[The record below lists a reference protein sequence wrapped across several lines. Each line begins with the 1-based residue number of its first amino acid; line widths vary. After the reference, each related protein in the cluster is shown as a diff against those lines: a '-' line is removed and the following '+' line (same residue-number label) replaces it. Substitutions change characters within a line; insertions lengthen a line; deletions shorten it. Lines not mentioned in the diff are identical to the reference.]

1 MYCGRMDVPASHQRR
16 IVIAGGGTAG
26 WMAAAALAR
35 LASPLWHV
43 TLVESEEIG
52 TVGVGEA
59 TIPMVRLFNQTLGI
73 DEALFLRE
81 THGTWKLGIAFEG
94 WGGFDQRYIHGF
106 GLTGRSLGVLPFH
119 QYWLRGRAQ
128 GLAGPLGE
136 YVLNAV
142 ACDANRFAHI
152 DRPPGSA
159 LPPMPYAYHFDASLY
174 AAFLRRYAEARGVR
188 RIEGR
193 IVGFD
198 RDAQSGDLSALRLDR
213 GDVVEGDLFVDCSGF
228 RSLLLGQEMGVEYVD
243 WSHWLR
249 CDRAVAVPCARAE
262 PLVPYTRS
270 MAQPAGWCWRI
281 PLQHRTG
288 NGHVFCSDA
297 MSEDE
302 ATSRL
307 LDGLDG
313 EQLAE
318 PRTIRFKAGRRAKFW
333 ERNVVAVGLS
343 SGFIEPLE
351 STSIHLIQ
359 TAISRLVD
367 FLPNGPVQDADRDAY
382 NRLATFEI
390 ERIRDFVILHYVA
403 NGRLG
408 EPFWDSLRQMEADG
422 QLPEALGE
430 RLAMFR
436 ASGRI
441 VREHDELFDVPGWVQ
456 VMIGQGVSPE
466 RWHPLA
472 DQVAPESLKGFLDTV
487 RGAYEKDVARMP
499 SHAEYVAHVCGQV
512 PAHA

>member
-1 MYCGRMDVPASHQRR
+1 M
-16 IVIAGGGTAG
+16 T
-26 WMAAAALAR
+26 AAALAR
-35 LASPLWHV
+35 FAMPQWQV
-43 TLVESEEIG
+43 TLIESETIG

-59 TIPMVRLFNQTLGI
+59 TIPMIRLFNQSLGI
-73 DEALFLRE
+73 DEADFLRA

-94 WGGFDQRYIHGF
+94 WGGFDDRYNHAF

-119 QYWLRGRAQ
+119 HYWLRGHAE
-128 GLAGPLGE
+128 GIAGPFGD

-142 ACDANRFAHI
+142 ACEANRFAHV
-152 DRPPGSA
+152 DRPSGSA
-159 LPPMPYAYHFDASLY
+159 LPPMPWAYHFDASLY
-174 AAFLRRYAEARGVR
+174 AGFLRRYAEGRGAS

-193 IVGFD
+193 IVRCE
-198 RDAQSGDLSALRLDR
+198 RDAHTGDLAAVVLDD
-213 GDVVEGDLFVDCSGF
+213 GAAIIGDLFIDCSGF
-228 RSLLLGQEMGVEYVD
+228 RSLLLGQEMGVGYID
-243 WSHWLR
+243 WSQWLR

-270 MAQPAGWCWRI
+270 IAQPAGWRWRI

-302 ATSRL
+302 ATARL
-307 LDGLDG
+307 LVGLDG
-313 EQLAE
+313 EQLGE
-318 PRTIRFKAGRRAKFW
+318 PRAIGFKAGRRERFW
-333 ERNVVAVGLS
+333 EGNVIAVGLS

-359 TAISRLVD
+359 TAISRIID
-367 FLPNGPVQDADRDAY
+367 FLPNGPVQTADRDTY

-390 ERIRDFVILHYVA
+390 ERIRDFVILHYAA
-403 NGRLG
+403 NGRKG
-408 EPFWDSLRQMEADG
+408 EPFWDGLRTME
-422 QLPEALGE
+422 LPDALS
-430 RLAMFR
+430 RRIAMFR
-436 ASGRI
+436 SSGRI

-456 VMIGQGVSPE
+456 VMLGQGIVPE

-472 DQVAPESLKGFLDTV
+472 DQPGHAQLKSFLDTV
-487 RGAYEKDVARMP
+487 RGAYAKDVARMP
-499 SHAEYVAHVCGQV
+499 LHADYVSHICGKV

>member
-1 MYCGRMDVPASHQRR
+1 MSGQQRRR

-26 WMAAAALAR
+26 WMTAAALAR
-35 LASPLWHV
+35 LASPHWDI

-59 TIPMVRLFNQTLGI
+59 TIPMVRLFNQMLGL
-73 DEALFLRE
+73 DEGEFLRE
-81 THGTWKLGIAFEG
+81 TQGTWKLGIAFEG
-94 WGGFDQRYIHGF
+94 WGGFDDRYVHGF

-119 QYWLRGRAQ
+119 HYWLRGRAE

-142 ACDANRFAHI
+142 AGDANKFAHI
-152 DRPPGSA
+152 DRPQGSA
-159 LPPMPYAYHFDASLY
+159 MPPMPYAYHFDASLY
-174 AAFLRRYAEARGVR
+174 AAFLRRYAEGHGVC

-193 IVGFD
+193 IVSFD
-198 RDAQSGDLSALRLDR
+198 RDAGNGDLAVLRLDR

-243 WSHWLR
+243 WSHWLK
-249 CDRAVAVPCARAE
+249 CDRAVAVPCAGAE

-270 MAQPAGWCWRI
+270 IAQPAGWCWRI

-288 NGHVFCSDA
+288 NGHVFCSDV

-302 ATSRL
+302 ATTRL
-307 LDGLDG
+307 IGRLDG
-313 EQLAE
+313 EQLAD

-333 ERNVVAVGLS
+333 ERNVVAVGLC

-403 NGRLG
+403 NGRYG
-408 EPFWDSLRQMEADG
+408 EPFWDSLRKMEADG

-472 DQVAPESLKGFLDTV
+472 DQVASESLKAFLDTV
-487 RGAYEKDVARMP
+487 RGAYQKDVARMP

>member
-1 MYCGRMDVPASHQRR
+1 M
-16 IVIAGGGTAG
+16 T
-26 WMAAAALAR
+26 AAALAR
-35 LASPLWHV
+35 LASPYWQI

-52 TVGVGEA
+52 KVGVGEA

-73 DEALFLRE
+73 DEAQFLRE
-81 THGTWKLGIAFEG
+81 TLGTWKLGIAFEG
-94 WGGFDQRYIHGF
+94 WGGFDERYIHGF

-119 QYWLRGRAQ
+119 HYWLRARAE
-128 GLAGPLGE
+128 GFAGPLGE

-142 ACDANRFAHI
+142 ACDADKFAHI
-152 DRPPGSA
+152 ERPQGSA

-188 RIEGR
+188 RVEGR
-193 IVGFD
+193 IVGYD
-198 RDAQSGDLSALRLDR
+198 RDTLNGDLTSVKLER
-213 GDVVEGDLFVDCSGF
+213 GEVVEGDLFVDCSGF
-228 RSLLLGQEMGVEYVD
+228 SSLLLGQEMGVDYVD
-243 WSHWLR
+243 WSQWLK
-249 CDRAVAVPCARAE
+249 CDRAVAVPCARVE

-270 MAQPAGWCWRI
+270 IAQPAGWCWRI

-288 NGHVFCSDA
+288 NGHVFCSDM

-302 ATSRL
+302 ATARL
-307 LDGLDG
+307 LGRLDG

-318 PRTIRFKAGRRAKFW
+318 PRTIRFKAGRRAKCW

-359 TAISRLVD
+359 TAISRLID
-367 FLPNGPVQDADRDAY
+367 FLPSGPVQDVDRDAY

-403 NGRLG
+403 NGRQG

-422 QLPEALGE
+422 QLPEALRD

-456 VMIGQGVSPE
+456 VMIGQGVMPQ

-472 DQVAPESLKGFLDTV
+472 DQVSPDSLKAFLDTV
-487 RGAYEKDVARMP
+487 CAAYQKDVARMP

>member
-1 MYCGRMDVPASHQRR
+1 M
-16 IVIAGGGTAG
+16 T
-26 WMAAAALAR
+26 AAALAR
-35 LASPLWHV
+35 LASPYWQI

-59 TIPMVRLFNQTLGI
+59 SIPMVRLFNQTLGI
-73 DEALFLRE
+73 DEAQFLRE
-81 THGTWKLGIAFEG
+81 TLGTWKLGIAFEG
-94 WGGFDQRYIHGF
+94 WGGFDERYIHGF

-119 QYWLRGRAQ
+119 HYWLRARAE
-128 GLAGPLGE
+128 GFAGPLGE

-142 ACDANRFAHI
+142 ACDADKFAHI
-152 DRPPGSA
+152 ERPQGSA

-188 RIEGR
+188 RVEGR
-193 IVGFD
+193 IVGYD
-198 RDAQSGDLSALRLDR
+198 RDTLNGDLTSVKLER
-213 GDVVEGDLFVDCSGF
+213 GEVVEGNLFVDCSGF
-228 RSLLLGQEMGVEYVD
+228 SSLLLGQEMGVDYVD
-243 WSHWLR
+243 WSQWLK
-249 CDRAVAVPCARAE
+249 CDRAVAVPCARVE

-270 MAQPAGWCWRI
+270 IAQPAGWCWRI

-288 NGHVFCSDA
+288 NGHVFCSDM

-302 ATSRL
+302 ATARL
-307 LDGLDG
+307 LGRLDG

-318 PRTIRFKAGRRAKFW
+318 PRTIRFKAGRRAKCW

-359 TAISRLVD
+359 TAISRLID
-367 FLPNGPVQDADRDAY
+367 FLPSGPVQDVDRDAY

-403 NGRLG
+403 NGRQG

-422 QLPEALGE
+422 QLPEALRD

-456 VMIGQGVSPE
+456 VMIGQGVMPQ

-472 DQVAPESLKGFLDTV
+472 DQVSPDSLKAFLDTV
-487 RGAYEKDVARMP
+487 CAAYQKDVARMP

>member
-1 MYCGRMDVPASHQRR
+1 MSGLHQRR

-26 WMAAAALAR
+26 WMTAAALAR
-35 LASPLWHV
+35 VAAPHWQI

-59 TIPMVRLFNQTLGI
+59 TIPMIRLFNQTLGI
-73 DEALFLRE
+73 DEAQFLRE
-81 THGTWKLGIAFEG
+81 TQGTWKLGIAFEG
-94 WGGFDQRYIHGF
+94 WGAFDDRYVHGF

-119 QYWLRGRAQ
+119 HYWLRGRAE
-128 GLAGPLGE
+128 GFAGPLGE

-142 ACDANRFAHI
+142 ACDASKFAHLN
-152 DRPPGSA
+152 RPQGSA
-159 LPPMPYAYHFDASLY
+159 LPPMPYAFHFDASLY
-174 AAFLRRYAEARGVR
+174 AAFLRRYAEARGVA

-198 RDAQSGDLSALRLDR
+198 RDALNGDLSALRLDR
-213 GDVVEGDLFVDCSGF
+213 GEVIAGDLFVDCSGF
-228 RSLLLGQEMGVEYVD
+228 RSLLLGQVMGVDYVD
-243 WSHWLR
+243 WSHWLK
-249 CDRAVAVPCARAE
+249 CDRAVAVPCSRAE

-270 MAQPAGWCWRI
+270 IAQPAGWCWRI

-288 NGHVFCSDA
+288 NGHVFCSDM

-302 ATSRL
+302 ATARL
-307 LDGLDG
+307 IGWLDG

-318 PRTIRFKAGRRAKFW
+318 PRSIRFKAGRRARFW
-333 ERNVVAVGLS
+333 ERNVVAIGLS

-359 TAISRLVD
+359 TAISRVID
-367 FLPNGPVQDADRDAY
+367 FLPDGPVQDADRDAY

-403 NGRLG
+403 NGRHG
-408 EPFWDSLRQMEADG
+408 EPFWDSLRQMEAKG
-422 QLPEALGE
+422 QLPEALGG
-430 RLAMFR
+430 RMAMFR

-456 VMIGQGVSPE
+456 VMIGQGVLPA

-472 DQVAPESLKGFLDTV
+472 DQVGPESFKAFLDTV

-499 SHAEYVAHVCGQV
+499 THAEYVAHVCGQV
-512 PAHA
+512 SAHA

>member
-1 MYCGRMDVPASHQRR
+1 MSGLHQRR

-26 WMAAAALAR
+26 WMTAAALAR
-35 LASPLWHV
+35 VAAPHWQI

-59 TIPMVRLFNQTLGI
+59 TIPMIRLFNQTLGI
-73 DEALFLRE
+73 DEAQFLRE
-81 THGTWKLGIAFEG
+81 TQGTWKLGIAFEG
-94 WGGFDQRYIHGF
+94 WGAFDDRYVHGF

-119 QYWLRGRAQ
+119 HYWLRGRAE
-128 GLAGPLGE
+128 GFAGPLGE

-142 ACDANRFAHI
+142 ACDASKFAHLN
-152 DRPPGSA
+152 RPQGSA
-159 LPPMPYAYHFDASLY
+159 LPPMPYAFHFDASLY
-174 AAFLRRYAEARGVR
+174 AAFLRRYAEARGVA

-198 RDAQSGDLSALRLDR
+198 RDALNGDLSALRLDR
-213 GDVVEGDLFVDCSGF
+213 GEVIAGDLFVDCSGF
-228 RSLLLGQEMGVEYVD
+228 RSLLLGQVMGVDYVD
-243 WSHWLR
+243 WSHWLK
-249 CDRAVAVPCARAE
+249 CDRAVAVPCSRAE

-270 MAQPAGWCWRI
+270 IAQPAGWCWRI

-288 NGHVFCSDA
+288 NGHVFCSDM

-302 ATSRL
+302 ATARL
-307 LDGLDG
+307 IGRLDG

-318 PRTIRFKAGRRAKFW
+318 PRSIRFKAGRRARFW
-333 ERNVVAVGLS
+333 ERNVVAIGLS

-359 TAISRLVD
+359 TAISRVID
-367 FLPNGPVQDADRDAY
+367 FLPDGPVQDADRDAY

-403 NGRLG
+403 NGRHG
-408 EPFWDSLRQMEADG
+408 EPFWDSLRQMEAKG
-422 QLPEALGE
+422 QLPEALGG
-430 RLAMFR
+430 RMAMFR

-456 VMIGQGVSPE
+456 VMIGQGVLPA

-472 DQVAPESLKGFLDTV
+472 DQVGPESFKAFLDTV

-499 SHAEYVAHVCGQV
+499 THAEYVAHVCGQV
-512 PAHA
+512 SAHA

>member
-1 MYCGRMDVPASHQRR
+1 MSGLHQRR

-26 WMAAAALAR
+26 WMTAAALAR
-35 LASPLWHV
+35 VAAPHWQI

-59 TIPMVRLFNQTLGI
+59 TIPMIRLFNQTLGI
-73 DEALFLRE
+73 DEAQFLRE
-81 THGTWKLGIAFEG
+81 TQGTWKLGIAFEG
-94 WGGFDQRYIHGF
+94 WGAFDDRYVHGF

-119 QYWLRGRAQ
+119 HYWLRGRAE
-128 GLAGPLGE
+128 GFAGPLGE

-142 ACDANRFAHI
+142 ACDASKFAHLN
-152 DRPPGSA
+152 RPQGSA
-159 LPPMPYAYHFDASLY
+159 LPPMPYAFHFDASLY
-174 AAFLRRYAEARGVR
+174 AAFLRRYAEARGVA

-198 RDAQSGDLSALRLDR
+198 RDALNGDLSALRLDR
-213 GDVVEGDLFVDCSGF
+213 GEVIAGDLFVDCSGF
-228 RSLLLGQEMGVEYVD
+228 RSLLLGQVMGVDYVD
-243 WSHWLR
+243 WSHWLK
-249 CDRAVAVPCARAE
+249 CDRAVAVPCSRAE

-270 MAQPAGWCWRI
+270 IAQPAGWCWRI

-288 NGHVFCSDA
+288 NGYVFCSDM

-302 ATSRL
+302 ATARL
-307 LDGLDG
+307 IGRLDG

-318 PRTIRFKAGRRAKFW
+318 PRSIRFKAGRRARFW
-333 ERNVVAVGLS
+333 ERNVVAIGLS

-359 TAISRLVD
+359 TAISRVID
-367 FLPNGPVQDADRDAY
+367 FLPDGPVQDADRDAY

-403 NGRLG
+403 NGRHG
-408 EPFWDSLRQMEADG
+408 EPFWDSLRQMEAKG
-422 QLPEALGE
+422 QLPEALGG
-430 RLAMFR
+430 RMAMFR

-456 VMIGQGVSPE
+456 VMIGQGVLPA

-472 DQVAPESLKGFLDTV
+472 DQVGPESFKAFLDTV

-499 SHAEYVAHVCGQV
+499 THAEYVAHVCGQV
-512 PAHA
+512 SAHA

>member
-1 MYCGRMDVPASHQRR
+1 M
-16 IVIAGGGTAG
+16 T
-26 WMAAAALAR
+26 AAALAR
-35 LASPLWHV
+35 VAAPHWQI

-59 TIPMVRLFNQTLGI
+59 TIPMIRLFNQTLGI
-73 DEALFLRE
+73 DEAQFLRE
-81 THGTWKLGIAFEG
+81 TQGTWKLGIAFEG
-94 WGGFDQRYIHGF
+94 WGAFDDRYVHGF

-119 QYWLRGRAQ
+119 HYWLRGRAE
-128 GLAGPLGE
+128 GFAGPLGE

-142 ACDANRFAHI
+142 ACDASKFAHLN
-152 DRPPGSA
+152 RPQGSA
-159 LPPMPYAYHFDASLY
+159 LPPMPYAFHFDASLY
-174 AAFLRRYAEARGVR
+174 AAFLRRYAEARGVA

-198 RDAQSGDLSALRLDR
+198 RDALNGDLSALRLDR
-213 GDVVEGDLFVDCSGF
+213 GEVIAADLFVDCSGF
-228 RSLLLGQEMGVEYVD
+228 RSLLLGQVMGVDYVD
-243 WSHWLR
+243 WSHWLK
-249 CDRAVAVPCARAE
+249 CDRAVAVPCSRAE

-270 MAQPAGWCWRI
+270 IAQPAGWCWRI

-288 NGHVFCSDA
+288 NGHVFCSDM

-302 ATSRL
+302 ATARL
-307 LDGLDG
+307 IGRLDG

-318 PRTIRFKAGRRAKFW
+318 PRSIRFKAGRRARFW
-333 ERNVVAVGLS
+333 ERNVVAIGLS

-359 TAISRLVD
+359 TAISRVID
-367 FLPNGPVQDADRDAY
+367 FLPDGPVQDADRDAY

-403 NGRLG
+403 NGRHG
-408 EPFWDSLRQMEADG
+408 EPFWDSLRQMEAKG
-422 QLPEALGE
+422 QLPEALGG
-430 RLAMFR
+430 RMAMFR

-456 VMIGQGVSPE
+456 VMIGQGVLPA

-472 DQVAPESLKGFLDTV
+472 DQVGPESFKAFLDTV

-499 SHAEYVAHVCGQV
+499 THAEYVAHVCGQV
-512 PAHA
+512 SAHA

>member
-1 MYCGRMDVPASHQRR
+1 MSASHQRR

-26 WMAAAALAR
+26 WMTAAALAR
-35 LASPLWHV
+35 LASPHWQV

-73 DEALFLRE
+73 DEARFLRE
-81 THGTWKLGIAFEG
+81 TNGTWKLGIAFEG
-94 WGGFDQRYIHGF
+94 WGGFDDRYIHGF

-119 QYWLRGRAQ
+119 HYWLRGRAQ

-142 ACDANRFAHI
+142 ASDANRFAHI
-152 DRPPGSA
+152 DRPQGSA

-174 AAFLRRYAEARGVR
+174 AAFLRRYAEGRGVR

-198 RDAQSGDLSALRLDR
+198 RDALSGDLATLRLDR
-213 GDVVEGDLFVDCSGF
+213 GELIAGDLFVDCSGF
-228 RSLLLGQEMGVEYVD
+228 RSLLLGQEMGVGYVD
-243 WSHWLR
+243 WNEWLK
-249 CDRAVAVPCARAE
+249 CDRAVAVPSARAE

-270 MAQPAGWCWRI
+270 IAQPAGWCWRI

-288 NGHVFCSDA
+288 NGHVFCSEM

-302 ATSRL
+302 ATARL
-307 LDGLDG
+307 LDRLDG
-313 EQLAE
+313 EQLGE
-318 PRTIRFKAGRRAKFW
+318 PRTIRFKAGRREKFW

-359 TAISRLVD
+359 TAISRVVD

-403 NGRLG
+403 NGRHG
-408 EPFWDSLRQMEADG
+408 EPFWDSLRQMEADE
-422 QLPEALGE
+422 QVPKALGE

-441 VREHDELFDVPGWVQ
+441 VREHDELFDVPGWAQ
-456 VMIGQGVSPE
+456 VMIGQGVIPQ

-472 DQVAPESLKGFLDTV
+472 DQVAPESLKAFLETV
-487 RGAYEKDVARMP
+487 RGAYAKDVARMP
-499 SHAEYVAHVCGQV
+499 SHADYVAHVCGQV

>member
-1 MYCGRMDVPASHQRR
+1 MSASHQRR

-26 WMAAAALAR
+26 WMTAAALSR
-35 LASPLWHV
+35 LAAPHWQV

-73 DEALFLRE
+73 DEAQFLRE
-81 THGTWKLGIAFEG
+81 TNGTWKLGIAFEG
-94 WGGFDQRYIHGF
+94 WGGFDDRYIHGF

-119 QYWLRGRAQ
+119 HYWLRGRAQ

-142 ACDANRFAHI
+142 ACDANKFAHI
-152 DRPPGSA
+152 DRPQGSA

-174 AAFLRRYAEARGVR
+174 AAFLRRYAEGRGVR

-198 RDAQSGDLSALRLDR
+198 RNALSGDLAALRLER
-213 GDVVEGDLFVDCSGF
+213 GEVVEGDLFVDCSGF
-228 RSLLLGQEMGVEYVD
+228 RSLLLGQEMGVGYVD
-243 WSHWLR
+243 WSEWLK

-270 MAQPAGWCWRI
+270 IAQPAGWCWRI

-288 NGHVFCSDA
+288 NGHVFCSEV

-302 ATSRL
+302 ATARL
-307 LDGLDG
+307 LDRLDG

-318 PRTIRFKAGRRAKFW
+318 PRTIRFKAGRREKFW

-359 TAISRLVD
+359 TAISRVVD
-367 FLPNGPVQDADRDAY
+367 FLPNGSVQDADRDAY

-403 NGRLG
+403 NGRHG
-408 EPFWDSLRQMEADG
+408 EPFWDALRQMEAEG

-441 VREHDELFDVPGWVQ
+441 VREHDELFDVPGWAQ
-456 VMIGQGVSPE
+456 VMIGQGVIPQ

-472 DQVAPESLKGFLDTV
+472 DQVASESLKAFLETV
-487 RGAYEKDVARMP
+487 RGAYAKDVARMP
-499 SHAEYVAHVCGQV
+499 SHADYVAHVCGQV
-512 PAHA
+512 PVHA